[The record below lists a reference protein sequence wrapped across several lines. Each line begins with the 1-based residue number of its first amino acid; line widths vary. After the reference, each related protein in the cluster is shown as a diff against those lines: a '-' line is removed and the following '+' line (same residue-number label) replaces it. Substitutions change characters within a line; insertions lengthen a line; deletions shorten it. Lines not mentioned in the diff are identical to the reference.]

1 MKKYSIYLVHMLFG
15 LFLFGSCTDE
25 SMVNKKDVEEG
36 IPVSLKIPYTAPE
49 MDIITTRAGKSDV
62 KLLSDLYVFTFDSST
77 GEFVSGENVLP
88 EGSNSETGTISINTT
103 SGYRNIYAVANTIS
117 GMFPDI
123 QSKLQDAINRKLK
136 ESEFLKLAAELSSN
150 NVENNDD
157 IMLMSGQWSNG
168 DETSCLIPAGNG
180 TLSGAIKIKRV
191 AAKVTFKI
199 NTGTNAKGK
208 FTAKEYQVLRVPS
221 GTKLFENGTAAISS
235 YFDLK
240 DFMPIKE
247 GGSFTFYMSE
257 NLKRPSNHCTDHNDR
272 ELYTEVKGDDDNITR
287 RFTNAHPDATYV
299 IVKGSFVGKAE
310 DPAKI
315 EGDKNGSVVAPRV
328 LYIIHLGKGAG
339 TVDAESY
346 DANDFN
352 TYRNTDYT
360 YNLTVNGVD
369 NIVVE
374 VLTNEPGK
382 DNKPR
387 EEGDVIFGGDNDV
400 ILRCD
405 AHFEQRLLTF
415 KKDQLNDYSFAVK
428 TPYTDKIYNADGNSN
443 YNIEG
448 GDDLSW
454 VTFYKNPANE
464 SFCRSYTFA
473 KQSGGNNLWTVD
485 KLVTELK
492 KWKTGA
498 DHQDWGDEV
507 NFTCFVNE
515 FYYEDKPKEWYK
527 YVNTGED
534 RTMQILCETS
544 SQQAGLGSSSVTKNA
559 QYVITQRPIET
570 IYKKSQSV
578 ASSITA
584 WGIETVNETGRLTCG
599 GSKADADHGRKNMDF
614 NGQWKTYINFDKA
627 PKADGMVNYM
637 NSGKNIAY
645 YACLQRNRDE
655 NGNGIID
662 PDEVKWYLPSS
673 KQYISLWIGNEA
685 ISSEANIY
693 GAEGGDGKVS
703 PDRHFYTSTNGA
715 RVYWAEEGY
724 SLGAEGGDNSYVSD
738 HDGGKRQYR
747 CVRDLGVTKEQL
759 FSSSYELS
767 PIYKK
772 SGNSITL
779 ENLSSVSLRTQKA
792 VSELKVHHEREDI
805 NKPYSGG
812 LVVASENC
820 KRKRYWALG
829 AFRDWVDISETWNNV
844 TKDANENP
852 TNSYCANSKDLGP
865 GWRLPNQRELGLM
878 YVADTGGSG
887 LCRTYYSG
895 VPWDWKDGNSGRWY
909 NKGESHTFQISSGVT
924 LKAKNTS
931 TKFRCVKDN

>member
-1 MKKYSIYLVHMLFG
+1 MKKYSIYLVYMLFG
-15 LFLFGSCTDE
+15 LFLFGSCSDE
-25 SMVNKKDVEEG
+25 SIVNKKEVEEG

-62 KLLSDLYVFTFDSST
+62 KLLSDLYVFTFDSNT
-77 GEFVSGENVLP
+77 GEFVSGENVLT
-88 EGSNSETGTISINTT
+88 EGSNSSTGNISIKTT
-103 SGYRNIYAVANTIS
+103 SGYRNIYAVANTVS

-123 QSKLQDAINRKLK
+123 QTKLQDAISRELK
-136 ESEFLKLAAELSSN
+136 ESDFLKLAAELSSN

-157 IMLMSGQWSNG
+157 IMLMSGQWSNE
-168 DETSCLIPAGNG
+168 DKTECLIQAGTAALPG
-180 TLSGAIKIKRV
+180 TIKIKRV
-191 AAKVTFKI
+191 AAKVTFNI
-199 NTGTNAKGK
+199 NTGESAKGT

-221 GTKLFENGTAAISS
+221 GAKLFENGAAVISS
-235 YFDLK
+235 YFDLE
-240 DFMPIKE
+240 DFMPIRE

-257 NLKRPSNHCTDHNDR
+257 NLKQPLNTCSNQNDR
-272 ELYTEVKGDDDNITR
+272 ELYKEDNNKR
-287 RFTNAHPDATYV
+287 KFTNAHQDATYV

-310 DPAKI
+310 DPTI
-315 EGDKNGSVVAPRV
+315 IDGDKNGSVVAPRV

-339 TVDAESY
+339 MGY

-352 TYRNTDYT
+352 TNRNTDYT

-369 NIVVE
+369 DIVVE
-374 VLTNEPGK
+374 VLTNDPDK

-415 KKDQLNDYSFAVK
+415 TKDKLKDFSFAVK
-428 TPYTDKIYNADGNSN
+428 TPYTDKVYKADSEGNYTIAN
-443 YNIEG
+443 D
-448 GDDLSW
+448 DDLSW
-454 VTFYKNPANE
+454 VTFYKNPSNE
-464 SFCRSYTFA
+464 SKCISYTSA
-473 KQSGGNNLWTVD
+473 KSNGNATNLWTVD
-485 KLVTELK
+485 KLVKELK
-492 KWKTGA
+492 KWKVGDA
-498 DHQDWGDEV
+498 HQDWGDKV
-507 NFTCFVNE
+507 HFTCFVNE

-534 RTMQILCETS
+534 RTLQILCETS

-570 IYKKSQSV
+570 IYKKTQAV
-578 ASSITA
+578 ANSIIA

-599 GSKADADHGRKNMDF
+599 GSKANADHGRKNMDF
-614 NGQWKTYINFDKA
+614 SGQWDVYLDFNKA
-627 PKADGMVNYM
+627 PGADGMVNYM
-637 NSGKNIAY
+637 NKSGKNVAY

-655 NGNGIID
+655 NGNGKID

-724 SLGAEGGDNSYVSD
+724 SLGGENDDDNYVSNK
-738 HDGGKRQYR
+738 DGGRRQYR
-747 CVRDLGVTKEQL
+747 CVRDLGVTKDQL
-759 FSSSYELS
+759 ASSSYTLS
-767 PIYKK
+767 PIYEKT
-772 SGNSITL
+772 GNSITL
-779 ENLSSVSLRTQKA
+779 ENLSSVSLRTQKV
-792 VSELKVHHEREDI
+792 VSELRVHHEREEI

-812 LVVASENC
+812 LTVAGEVC
-820 KRKRYWALG
+820 QKKRYKWNG
-829 AFRDWVDISETWNNV
+829 SFRDWVEVSETWNDV
-844 TKDANENP
+844 TTNANNNP
-852 TNSYCANSKDLGP
+852 TNSYCANSKNLGA

-878 YVADTGGSG
+878 YVAGTGGSG

-895 VPWDWKDGNSGRWY
+895 VPYDWK
-909 NKGESHTFQISSGVT
+909 NKGYGMGTSHTFQISSGVT
-924 LKAKNTS
+924 LKAKS
-931 TKFRCVKDN
+931 TATTFRCVKDN

>member
-1 MKKYSIYLVHMLFG
+1 MKKYSIYLVYMLFG
-15 LFLFGSCTDE
+15 LFLFGSCSDE
-25 SMVNKKDVEEG
+25 SIVNKKEVEEG

-62 KLLSDLYVFTFDSST
+62 KLLSDLYVFTFDSYT
-77 GEFVSGENVLP
+77 GEFVSGENVLT
-88 EGSNSETGTISINTT
+88 EGSNSSTGNISINTT
-103 SGYRNIYAVANTIS
+103 SGYRNIYAVANTVS

-123 QSKLQDAINRKLK
+123 QTKLQNAISRELK
-136 ESEFLKLAAELSSN
+136 ESDFLKLAAELSSN

-157 IMLMSGQWSNG
+157 IMLMSGQWSN
-168 DETSCLIPAGNG
+168 DDKTKCLIQAGTAALPG
-180 TLSGAIKIKRV
+180 TIKIKRV
-191 AAKVTFKI
+191 AAKVTFNIK
-199 NTGTNAKGK
+199 TGSGAKGT

-221 GTKLFENGTAAISS
+221 GAKLFENGTAAISS
-235 YFDLK
+235 YFDLE
-240 DFMPIKE
+240 DFMPIRE

-257 NLKRPSNHCTDHNDR
+257 NLKQPLNTCYNQNDR
-272 ELYTEVKGDDDNITR
+272 ELYKEDNNKR
-287 RFTNAHPDATYV
+287 KFTNAHQDATYV

-310 DPAKI
+310 DPTI
-315 EGDKNGSVVAPRV
+315 IDGDKNGSVVAPRV

-339 TVDAESY
+339 SVAREGY

-374 VLTNEPGK
+374 VLTNNPDE

-415 KKDQLNDYSFAVK
+415 TKDKLKDFSFAVK
-428 TPYTDKIYNADGNSN
+428 TPYTDKVYKADS
-443 YNIEG
+443 EG
-448 GDDLSW
+448 DYTIANDDDLSW
-454 VTFYKNPANE
+454 VTFYKNPNNE
-464 SFCRSYTFA
+464 SKCISYTSA
-473 KQSGGNNLWTVD
+473 KPNGNATNLWTVD
-485 KLVTELK
+485 KLVKELK
-492 KWKTGA
+492 KWKVGD
-498 DHQDWGDEV
+498 DHQDWGDKV
-507 NFTCFVNE
+507 HFTCFVNE

-534 RTMQILCETS
+534 RTLQILCETS

-570 IYKKSQSV
+570 IYKKTQSV
-578 ASSITA
+578 ANSIIA

-599 GSKADADHGRKNMDF
+599 GSKANADHGRKNMDF
-614 NGQWKTYINFDKA
+614 SGQWDAYLDFNKA
-627 PKADGMVNYM
+627 PGADGMVNYM
-637 NSGKNIAY
+637 NKSGKNVAY

-655 NGNGIID
+655 NGNGKID

-724 SLGAEGGDNSYVSD
+724 SLGGENGDDNYVSD
-738 HDGGKRQYR
+738 KDEGRRQYR
-747 CVRDLGVTKEQL
+747 CVRDLGVTKDQL
-759 FSSSYELS
+759 ASSYTLS
-767 PIYKK
+767 PIYEKT
-772 SGNSITL
+772 GNSITL

-792 VSELKVHHEREDI
+792 VSELRVHHEREEI
-805 NKPYSGG
+805 NKPYNGFSYSDYYKEKNRT
-812 LVVASENC
+812 VKKN
-820 KRKRYWALG
+820 
-829 AFRDWVDISETWNNV
+829 WNTLNE
-844 TKDANENP
+844 DANNYP
-852 TNSYCANSKDLGP
+852 ANSYCARYKGK

-878 YVADTGGSG
+878 YVASIGGPG

-895 VPWDWKDGNSGRWY
+895 VPYDWKDGTKDDSKVWEGWHWVTHKWS
-909 NKGESHTFQISSGVT
+909 KGTSHTFQYDGN
-924 LKAKNTS
+924 LHLWARGHRGEDHAKS
-931 TKFRCVKDN
+931 EFRCVKDN